1 MADNEN
7 VELEVEDLE
16 QVSGGAAAGGLAGGA
31 LAGDLDGTVKCK
43 KCGGTNVTDAMG
55 YAGPC
60 VKIRYTCHDCG
71 YTWDD
76 SLPFG

>member
-7 VELEVEDLE
+7 MELENKDLE
-16 QVSGGAAAGGLAGGA
+16 QLSGGA